1 MAASIARARRNK
13 VFRSVFQTEVAQPT
27 PILASTDAGE
37 AFGVLPP
44 RNASSP
50 RRSSRQ
56 ASNDTVTD
64 QVKWDR
70 AWHVVTTRIQLP
82 SSVTAEDSFGS
93 LMPQSQ
99 DDDTLFYEALPL
111 ILEPAGHVPHAAHT
125 EDVIEW
131 HARQARQHFL
141 HHVLPL
147 LAGCAE
153 QADAKQVV
161 RTTLQT
167 LEAAHR
173 QYLYGLLLI
182 VRGIQKEPV
191 AEKAVASF
199 RTDLSAIIG
208 NSWTPKLVNAL
219 RIVIANQLVDILGHG
234 EQYKANKPRTAV
246 QERRVKMAREELL
259 SLLDSMQNVG
269 LTGDRFQVL
278 FAELMDSCMCSFIQ
292 LSYAGVL
299 GVQQDDNMD
308 SDAIPYGCLAHLC
321 DWIENQYSRLA
332 VEVFSRL
339 GGTVAWADVEKWR
352 EIAVGRL
359 ATLRIQELFDI
370 VLQWPHSKG
379 ALNDLKSAVTTPQ
392 RRLDLTDTFSAA
404 LQRRLLH
411 PGRSTLYILQ
421 TYISM
426 IRAFHLLDHSK
437 VLLNRVVHALQLYL
451 CQRDDAVRIV
461 VNGLLC
467 DKKLASPEALKSQL
481 SEMATILD
489 ESLEQKLLREEEGHD
504 WSDMTW
510 EPDPVDAG
518 ANYKRPKNEDVIGTI
533 ISALGSEDVFI
544 KEFQATV
551 ATRLLSKHPDF
562 NQELKVLHLLKK
574 RFGEQAVQNC
584 DVMFKDIYDSKRI
597 GYTLRKAVH
606 DASPNPSPIA
616 YKYKILSRLFWPN
629 LTKDTFKVPEPI
641 AELQE
646 QYAKGFEQLKSTRKL
661 NWLNQLGSVT
671 VQLDLEDRSV
681 EVECKT
687 YEATVIYEFQNADEE
702 SGAPAQR
709 NFNDIW
715 QTLMLDEDL
724 LEEALAFWVSKRV
737 LRDIGDQN
745 YEVIERL
752 GVNDQEDAGD
762 GPGNDAGDDGD
773 DDARMADGGS
783 VSPKKAALDPAEQ
796 ERRNVYWQFIVGMLT
811 NSAPAMPLGQI
822 LMMMK
827 MLIADGCSWSNE
839 ELAEFLGEK
848 IAEGDLELV
857 GGKYKLVKK

>member
-1 MAASIARARRNK
+1 
-13 VFRSVFQTEVAQPT
+13 
-27 PILASTDAGE
+27 
-37 AFGVLPP
+37 
-44 RNASSP
+44 
-50 RRSSRQ
+50 
-56 ASNDTVTD
+56 
-64 QVKWDR
+64 
-70 AWHVVTTRIQLP
+70 
-82 SSVTAEDSFGS
+82 
-93 LMPQSQ
+93 MPQSQ
-99 DDDTLFYEALPL
+99 DDDSLFYEALPL
-111 ILEPAGHVPHAAHT
+111 VLEPAGHVPHAAHT
-125 EDVIEW
+125 EDIIEW

-153 QADAKQVV
+153 QPDAKQVV
-161 RTTLQT
+161 RTTVQT

-173 QYLYGLLLI
+173 QYLYGLLLV
-182 VRGIQKEPV
+182 VRGIQKEHV
-191 AEKAVASF
+191 SDKAVASF
-199 RTDLSAIIG
+199 RTDVSAIIG
-208 NSWTPKLVNAL
+208 NAWTPKLVNAL
-219 RIVIANQLVDILGHG
+219 RIVIASHLVDILGHG
-234 EQYKANKPRTAV
+234 EQYTGNKPRTAV
-246 QERRVKMAREELL
+246 QERRIKMAREELL
-259 SLLDSMQNVG
+259 SLLDYLQNVG

-278 FAELMDSCMCSFIQ
+278 FAELMDSCMRSFIQ
-292 LSYAGVL
+292 VSYAGVL
-299 GVQQDDNMD
+299 GVQQDDSMEND
-308 SDAIPYGCLAHLC
+308 TISYGCLEHMC

-352 EIAVGRL
+352 EIAVSRL

-370 VLQWPHSKG
+370 VLQWPRSKG

-426 IRAFHLLDHSK
+426 IRAFHMLDHSK

-467 DKKLASPEALKSQL
+467 DKKLASPEALKAEL

-489 ESLEQKLLREEEGHD
+489 ESFEQRLVLEEEGHN
-504 WSDMTW
+504 WNDMTW

-551 ATRLLSKHPDF
+551 ATRLLSKRPGY

-584 DVMFKDIYDSKRI
+584 DVMFKDMYDSKRI
-597 GYTLRKAVH
+597 GYMLRKAVH

-629 LTKDTFKVPEPI
+629 LTKDTFKVPQPI
-641 AELQE
+641 VELQD

-661 NWLNQLGSVT
+661 NWLNQLGTVT
-671 VQLDLEDRSV
+671 VQLDLQDRSV

-687 YEATVIYEFQNADEE
+687 YEAAVIYEFQNADGDD
-702 SGAPAQR
+702 GAPAQR

-724 LEEALAFWVSKRV
+724 LEEALAFWISKRV
-737 LRDIGDQN
+737 LKDIGDQN
-745 YEVIERL
+745 YEVLERL
-752 GVNDQEDAGD
+752 DADEDGT
-762 GPGNDAGDDGD
+762 GEGHGQGGDDDGED
-773 DDARMADGGS
+773 DDARMADGS
-783 VSPKKAALDPAEQ
+783 VSPKKPALDPAEQ
-796 ERRNVYWQFIVGMLT
+796 ERRGVYWQFIVGMLT

-848 IAEGDLELV
+848 IAAGELELA
-857 GGKYKLVKK
+857 GGKYRLVKK